1 MKDAPRP
8 TDSEEIFLTLLQRV
22 QRQYTAADSSHTQQ
36 NHHHRQQLPP
46 DEAASA
52 VGRQLALAFQSVVE
66 DKGMVRK
73 GIQEKAMMG
82 LSSNRYLNPSVTEA
96 FFSTLIALMST
107 PRQALV
113 SLEFLPTWILHCEQ
127 VILEE
132 SLLREDSILSSFDGL
147 TTTIR
152 AYASYKQRV
161 AAAHSFN
168 PFHSKTTLTAT
179 HAHSTLA
186 AGATTTTATTT
197 TNNNNNINNEANT
210 TNGSANDPNATT
222 TTSSGL
228 AIVDSQQIAFTYRRL
243 QSSTSRVCMAREF
256 TKAAFYCAGDNN
268 NNNNMEESL
277 QIRPLL
283 SPLMAASVLSLT
295 TPIHESTFFLE
306 GLWRECWAELGMVE
320 EGGHFPNCFDLLL
333 WMTTSLD
340 YFLLGIPCRPSV
352 EERLACKELG
362 FRWLIQLLEMGSFL
376 VQSVHDEIEVAPPP
390 HHHRHQGGGSGSL
403 QLSRWLVHILGDT
416 VPALNATI
424 PSYRISLQPALAQI
438 LGMVQRMTIPH
449 RWMQLDPV
457 TTLRLATLA
466 ISNPIKEDVRSLL
479 RILTTSLPIP
489 SSGGLEVHVQAIIKA
504 VGSMF
509 VRDELCRIHC
519 KELLHSLAVVE
530 QSSQYGIASTTNSE
544 RTGGSGDGNSV
555 HSHSLKGIGRTLSSG
570 TSTTQRVTNSLQF
583 LDPSIVN
590 VHDFLTFLSRPNSLA
605 TTNWSAFQQNAALLL
620 GIGLLKNKQGTTP
633 KTAFLYLKQLLARY
647 SHLGISLLPVLMD
660 SINTASIRGDGMA
673 LVQQLE
679 FLCDTVVLDVQ
690 CAREIWNLIGVEL
703 MRETTPSV
711 IRATVIRLFPKLCT
725 ANRRLYKRI
734 IDALGRNLASSSTS
748 NAEVRLAIAA
758 TIAELAQED
767 QIRDVTDVIGWIQ
780 GFIVDVGWIRR
791 MTTLDD
797 ELAPSNASIVHYAIM
812 ALHYLVVAQELDFHL
827 VIVVLNKRLC
837 TIHNIDDVL
846 KLPHIV
852 LEALAILLGDGECD
866 EDSDEEQST
875 SAALTV
881 QVTRSV
887 ETLIQLGLAEKMRL
901 PKSADTSAYE
911 LEWAALRRCR
921 RNIYESLLRYSM
933 PALGIDDDGIRAV
946 AAASESAG
954 DNINNASSLPRSGVR
969 YEAVRHLIQDGMQIL
984 ASDDPPFRTTTPEEV
999 KELEEKNSKALGA
1012 LTSKL
1017 LQFEEEVFGSNLW
1030 QKRGK
1035 LLTSGSPGKVNR
1047 NNVNDE
1053 PTVEPLQLAA
1063 LPSSTMVQQVYT
1075 KNQSTATSL
1084 AVLLCFDGKPL
1095 SLLTDLAGDIAN
1107 ESLDPMMLV
1116 FTVQA
1121 WLNAARHMLIE
1132 MMGRSSAQG
1141 LDQILREIREW
1152 RFRMD
1157 SPDNMYM
1164 ALIALALHIPDT
1176 LGRLGDHSGIVEEVC
1191 NEVWHAYS
1199 EHEFDSADIGQLCLG
1214 FVGICDVRTRN
1225 FKRLDDIVTT
1235 LEKSVSGYGGQ
1246 ASFGSFYALSSIAQ
1260 ALPVLSTPGRFDE
1273 ADIDLEFISR
1283 IIGFLVNE
1291 LVSCIRGEH
1300 KALRDLVSGIH
1311 DGEISPEIVAA
1322 LTTFRK
1328 MSLHLVTSKR
1338 RTAKSLFIGF
1348 ALCLPSLASINY
1360 ELLLGVYCLL
1370 ESLEWGSGK
1379 GIALPSVLRA
1389 CRKCRL
1395 FDSQE
1400 IEKIYG
1406 KYARDFEEGIN
1417 LSIDGLD
1424 DIFYAVTATMKKA
1437 IPYNIRRFL
1446 VGNRTLFDE
1455 EGRAMSV
1462 LAAVV
1467 SLSSMPCLGVGAD
1480 LITDTARLSP
1490 TASKDDV
1497 LGVVE
1502 LVAEGAKSR
1511 DWNQY
1516 SQVSV
1521 LLMGFMAS
1529 MNKLSDDNRTS
1540 FNTRPKEALAASSM
1554 GDSNGQTLS
1563 KLPTAQQGT
1572 VLDVVMSIL
1581 AHWYHNPNGLPNDK
1595 AKSEVV
1601 RILGCMEV
1609 LSLPGHF
1616 ATFVEQML
1624 HGTDEVKAACVRLLV
1639 SQIRGRRRAVF
1650 DGREF
1655 VALTVKV
1662 ATTPVSALRT
1672 LLGQGDAPIVFIE
1685 SMADILPKFPPDA
1698 VEEAFQN
1705 MWRLCINQVGNSPAW
1720 TLSFLSTVQMLLKTS
1735 RDKKSISMSPNI
1747 MNFVRLFVLNR
1758 IFAGI
1763 RDAPLPSSSVSSD
1776 TDQRTIIDVYTQCLM
1791 EIPIPSLVEAE
1802 FFALKELDGF
1812 VGEALRNRCIMAL
1825 VKWGYFTTPS
1835 RASSEISS
1843 SLAWF
1848 SRQLIS
1854 SEDEIF
1860 SSSLL
1865 QVACAIAE
1873 ATSAENPDRKRE
1885 ALLALLDNLL
1895 LTGSSACSIG
1905 LQLLSALVAQWCDGI
1920 GSDGDLSL
1928 ACLCVDGMSKWQ
1940 ALSPP
1945 TLQQM
1950 FRLLVHDL
1958 PYNLAT
1964 YSRREKISGVV
1975 FNRLLRVYNK
1985 WWEQGADQE
1994 TIDTVRKTLITCR
2007 SVDSGADDFAL
2018 LATAMLL

>member
-1 MKDAPRP
+1 MNEAPTP

-22 QRQYTAADSSHTQQ
+22 QRQFAAAENNNTQQ
-36 NHHHRQQLPP
+36 QNRHHLQQQLPP

-96 FFSTLIALMST
+96 FFSTLISLLST
-107 PRQALV
+107 PRQPLV
-113 SLEFLPTWILHCEQ
+113 SLEFLPIWILHCEQ
-127 VILEE
+127 IILEE
-132 SLLREDSILSSFDGL
+132 ESQREDSISFDGL

-161 AAAHSFN
+161 AAAHFFN
-168 PFHSKTTLTAT
+168 PLHPKKTLTAT
-179 HAHSTLA
+179 HANSTV
-186 AGATTTTATTT
+186 TTTTATTT
-197 TNNNNNINNEANT
+197 NNNNNEGTT
-210 TNGSANDPNATT
+210 TNGSTNGPSPTATST
-222 TTSSGL
+222 GL

-268 NNNNMEESL
+268 NSNMEALLL

-320 EGGHFPNCFDLLL
+320 EGGGGHHFPNCFDLLS

-352 EERLACKELG
+352 EQRLACKELG

-376 VQSVHDEIEVAPPP
+376 VQSVHDDMQVAPHS
-390 HHHRHQGGGSGSL
+390 HHHHHQGGGSGSL
-403 QLSRWLVHILGDT
+403 QLSRWLGHILGDT
-416 VPALNATI
+416 VSALYATI

-438 LGMVQRMTIPH
+438 LGMVQRMTVPH

-466 ISNPIKEDVRSLL
+466 ISNPIKEDVRTLL
-479 RILTTSLPIP
+479 RILTTSLPMNP
-489 SSGGLEVHVQAIIKA
+489 PRGGLELHVQAMIKA

-509 VRDELCRIHC
+509 VRDELCMIHC
-519 KELLHSLAVVE
+519 KELLHSLATVE
-530 QSSQYGIASTTNSE
+530 QSSKYGIATTTTNSE
-544 RTGGSGDGNSV
+544 RSGGSGGGNSV

-583 LDPSIVN
+583 LDPSMVHVN
-590 VHDFLTFLSRPNSLA
+590 DFLTFLSRPNSFA

-620 GIGLLKNKQGTTP
+620 GIGLLENKQGTTQ
-633 KTAFLYLKQLLARY
+633 KTAFQYLKQLLTRY

-660 SINTASIRGDGMA
+660 SINTASIRGDGMV
-673 LVQQLE
+673 LVRQLE
-679 FLCDTVVLDVQ
+679 FLCETVVLDVQ
-690 CAREIWNLIGVEL
+690 CAREIWNLVGVEL
-703 MRETTPSV
+703 MRDTTPSV

-734 IDALGRNLASSSTS
+734 MDALGRNLASSSTS
-748 NAEVRLAIAA
+748 SSSAEVRLAIAA

-767 QIRDVTDVIGWIQ
+767 QIRDITDVIGWIQ

-837 TIHNIDDVL
+837 TIHNIDEVL
-846 KLPHIV
+846 KLPPIV
-852 LEALAILLGDGECD
+852 LEALTTLLGDGECD
-866 EDSDEEQST
+866 EGSDEEQST

-887 ETLIQLGLAEKMRL
+887 ETLIQVGLSEKMRL
-901 PKSADTSAYE
+901 PKGADSISYE
-911 LEWAALRRCR
+911 LEWASLRRCR
-921 RNIYESLLRYSM
+921 RNIYQSLLRYSM

-969 YEAVRHLIQDGMQIL
+969 YEAVRQLIQDGMQIL
-984 ASDDPPFRTTTPEEV
+984 ASDDPLFRTTTPEEV
-999 KELEEKNSKALGA
+999 KELEEKDSKALGA

-1017 LQFEEEVFGSNLW
+1017 LQFEEEVLGSNLW

-1047 NNVNDE
+1047 NNVNVE
-1053 PTVEPLQLAA
+1053 PTYEPLQLEA
-1063 LPSSTMVQQVYT
+1063 LPSSTMVLQVYT
-1075 KNQSTATSL
+1075 ENQSTATSL

-1121 WLNAARHMLIE
+1121 WLNTARYILTE

-1164 ALIALALHIPDT
+1164 ALISLALHIPDT
-1176 LGRLGDHSGIVEEVC
+1176 LGRLGDHSGIVEEIC

-1214 FVGICDVRTRN
+1214 FVGICDVRIRN

-1260 ALPVLSTPGRFDE
+1260 ALPVLSIPGGVDE
-1273 ADIDLEFISR
+1273 TGIDLEFISR
-1283 IIGFLVNE
+1283 IIGFLMNE

-1300 KALRDLVSGIH
+1300 KALRELVSGIH

-1328 MSLHLVTSKR
+1328 MSLHLISSKR

-1395 FDSQE
+1395 FDNQE

-1406 KYARDFEEGIN
+1406 KYAREFEEGIN

-1480 LITDTARLSP
+1480 LITDTARLAP

-1497 LGVVE
+1497 LGVVD

-1529 MNKLSDDNRTS
+1529 MNILSDDNRTS
-1540 FNTRPKEALAASSM
+1540 FNAHPKEALAASSI
-1554 GDSNGQTLS
+1554 GDFNGQNMS

-1572 VLDVVMSIL
+1572 VLEVVMSIL

-1616 ATFVEQML
+1616 ATFVEQMF
-1624 HGTDEVKAACVRLLV
+1624 HGTGEVKAACVRLLV

-1655 VALTVKV
+1655 VELAVKV
-1662 ATTPVSALRT
+1662 TTTPVSALRT

-1685 SMADILPKFPPDA
+1685 SMADILPKFPPDS

-1705 MWRLCINQVGNSPAW
+1705 IWRLCINQVGNSPAW
-1720 TLSFLSTVQMLLKTS
+1720 TLSFLSTVRMLLKTS
-1735 RDKKSISMSPNI
+1735 RDKKSISMSPKI
-1747 MNFVRLFVLNR
+1747 INFVRLFVLNR

-1763 RDAPLPSSSVSSD
+1763 RDAHLPSSSVSSD
-1776 TDQRTIIDVYTQCLM
+1776 TDERTIIDVYTQCLM

-1873 ATSAENPDRKRE
+1873 ATSAENSDRKRE

-1905 LQLLSALVAQWCDGI
+1905 LQLLSALVAQWCDGM

-1928 ACLCVDGMSKWQ
+1928 ACLCVDGMGKWQ

-1964 YSRREKISGVV
+1964 YCRREKISGVV
-1975 FNRLLRVYNK
+1975 FNRLLRIYNK

-1994 TIDTVRKTLITCR
+1994 TIDTVRQALTTCR